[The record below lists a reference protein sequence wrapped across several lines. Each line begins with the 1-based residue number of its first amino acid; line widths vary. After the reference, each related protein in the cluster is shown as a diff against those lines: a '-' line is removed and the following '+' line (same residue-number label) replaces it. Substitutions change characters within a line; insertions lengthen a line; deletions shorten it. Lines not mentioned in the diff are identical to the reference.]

1 MSQAHQPNRRVIL
14 KSLGATMALPW
25 LESGKLLGVEA
36 AKSTPQRFGFLFF
49 GDGIHPAEWWA
60 NQKKEGLELGPALA
74 SLENVKGKLNV
85 INGLE
90 HRGGFLGGHAQGA
103 AGMLTGQRPQRGR
116 EIRAAV
122 SMDQILAKKL
132 GEDTTLSS
140 LVLSCERAVSGFHES
155 GNSMLYASHVSWSSP
170 ISPVPTELN
179 PALAFDSLFESR
191 GSRAQLS
198 ILDHVG
204 EQLKSVSRKVS
215 VSDRAKI
222 EEYATSVREIEKRL
236 EKVSKHNGESK
247 VDKSLRPP
255 EGIPNQQNEHAKLMC
270 DVIALAFQTDRTR
283 IATLLLTN
291 NLSGQVYPSLGLRKD
306 HHSFSH
312 SWQGKEFATITRFW
326 VEKYAYLLN
335 KLDNMQEGEGTVLDN
350 SCILMANEQWTAH
363 NSPKIPL
370 LMSGKMG
377 GALETGRYLD
387 FEKSKDRKMCG
398 LYLNIME
405 RMGVRLPAF
414 GDATEPNASV

>member
-1 MSQAHQPNRRVIL
+1 
-14 KSLGATMALPW
+14 
-25 LESGKLLGVEA
+25 
-36 AKSTPQRFGFLFF
+36 
-49 GDGIHPAEWWA
+49 
-60 NQKKEGLELGPALA
+60 
-74 SLENVKGKLNV
+74 
-85 INGLE
+85 
-90 HRGGFLGGHAQGA
+90 
-103 AGMLTGQRPQRGR
+103 
-116 EIRAAV
+116 
-122 SMDQILAKKL
+122 
-132 GEDTTLSS
+132 
-140 LVLSCERAVSGFHES
+140 
-155 GNSMLYASHVSWSSP
+155 
-170 ISPVPTELN
+170 
-179 PALAFDSLFESR
+179 
-191 GSRAQLS
+191 
-198 ILDHVG
+198 
-204 EQLKSVSRKVS
+204 
-215 VSDRAKI
+215 
-222 EEYATSVREIEKRL
+222 
-236 EKVSKHNGESK
+236 
-247 VDKSLRPP
+247 
-255 EGIPNQQNEHAKLMC
+255 
-270 DVIALAFQTDRTR
+270 VIALAFQTDRTR

-377 GALETGRYLD
+377 GGLETGRYLD